1 MRLYFLPEDQKY
13 VLPYKIS
20 LVEGNIQD
28 DSMEGHIGEV
38 KKHTEMIVDPLKNNL
53 EELTDIIREMRR
65 EMRESLKLCH
75 DKIDKMTKNS

>member
-1 MRLYFLPEDQKY
+1 MRLYILPEDQKY

-53 EELTDIIREMRR
+53 EELCGIIR

-75 DKIDKMTKNS
+75 EKIDKMTKNS